1 MHTVQTYCRYLKKK
15 IPANVDFTPEQNGLL
30 TPERGPFLKKRRGIY
45 YTFDEKKSDVRGDGK
60 KPLQVTQTEEG
71 IPGAMVTFLSRR
83 LKVIM
88 ILFCCR
94 LGKREKPINPEKY
107 GLCQS
112 HHYLLPGTEYF
123 YTSSWIKR
131 ILHISWVLLLSFSL

>member
-1 MHTVQTYCRYLKKK
+1 MVVFVFLLLFCAIVLGNAYSVKALPAFKKK

-71 IPGAMVTFLSRR
+71 IPGAMVTFLSRW
-83 LKVIM
+83 LKVMM

-94 LGKREKPINPEKY
+94 WGKREKPANP
-107 GLCQS
+107 
-112 HHYLLPGTEYF
+112 
-123 YTSSWIKR
+123 
-131 ILHISWVLLLSFSL
+131 